1 MRKHVL
7 LYGLVGGALAAVI
20 KFIEYRWLLVEYSI
34 EIYAALVAAIFAGF
48 GIWLGLRI
56 AGRREKIVVCEVM
69 VRAPA
74 DFVRDEGKL
83 AALGITP
90 RELEILALIAGGLS
104 NKEIAT
110 KLFVS
115 ENTVKTHSSRADP
128 SVIGNAQAQCC
139 RWTFSIADCEW
150 NKICRNTKF
159 PLK

>member
-7 LYGLVGGALAAVI
+7 LYGLVGGALVAVL

-34 EIYAALVAAIFAGF
+34 EFYAAL
-48 GIWLGLRI
+48 RI
-56 AGRREKIVVCEVM
+56 K
-69 VRAPA
+69 
-74 DFVRDEGKL
+74 
-83 AALGITP
+83 P
-90 RELEILALIAGGLS
+90 RELEILAPIAGGLS

-110 KLFVS
+110 KLFVN

-139 RWTFSIADCEW
+139 HWTFSIADCEW

-159 PLK
+159 PRK